1 MLTAALHWV
10 HFLGAR
16 YRLSMLRVLS
26 HLIIAPFLRWVCH
39 YHHLKFTDEERG
51 LESSNSLPNTAQMVE
66 PFSGFGCRK
75 ACGQSSLTDGLMAI
89 LGTEIYQLSDR
100 MCERIKAGDALV
112 SKIHSMDLSTY
123 WR

>member
-1 MLTAALHWV
+1 
-10 HFLGAR
+10 
-16 YRLSMLRVLS
+16 MLRILS

-51 LESSNSLPNTAQMVE
+51 LESSNSLPNSTQLVE

-75 ACGQSSLTDGLMAI
+75 ACGQSSLTYGVMAI
-89 LGTEIYQLSDR
+89 LGTEMYQLSDL
-100 MCERIKAGDALV
+100 MFERIKAGNVLV

-123 WR
+123 RR